1 MDGLYTLANDVVLE
15 QVVALLNS
23 IEANAGRR
31 ADGSPYP
38 VIICPYDDRLDR
50 LRAAIADRPH
60 VQLWDDPDSI
70 AHWDRFAQT
79 VWDNTP
85 NYRERM
91 KLAPGQYHRMGTHR
105 RFVSLDG
112 PFDRFIYLDADTLV
126 LQPLAPL
133 FAALDEADWVVYD
146 FQHKDPTHV
155 YTVDA
160 PVLTQTFSADRVAQ
174 EIFCSGMYGARR
186 GLFPEERLTELLAQL
201 RSGEAE
207 LLYPSAPDQSLLN
220 YMVMR
225 SNLRI
230 TNLALSW
237 PKEQVTGN
245 SVTSP
250 HFVERSGQ
258 VFDRDRPLI
267 YLHYIGLSSALFDR
281 LCGGENLDIPYR
293 DTFLHYRYLQHP
305 EQRPALTGRPRSLN
319 PAPTLWQRFRRKVK
333 RLFA

>member
-1 MDGLYTLANDVVLE
+1 MDGLYTLANDVVFD
-15 QVVALLNS
+15 QVIALLNS

-38 VIICPYDDRLDR
+38 VIICPYDNRLDR
-50 LRAAIADRPH
+50 LQAAVSGWPNVRILDDQAAIAR
-60 VQLWDDPDSI
+60 WDQ
-70 AHWDRFAQT
+70 FAQT
-79 VWDNTP
+79 AWDAVP

-91 KLAPGQYHRMGTHR
+91 RLAPGQYYRMGTHR

-155 YTVDA
+155 YTVTA
-160 PVLTQTFSADRVAQ
+160 PELAQTFSADRVAQ

-186 GLFPEERLTELLAQL
+186 GLFPEEQRAALLAHLQA
-201 RSGEAE
+201 GEAA
-207 LLYPSAPDQSLLN
+207 LLYPSSADQSLLN

-230 TNLALSW
+230 TNLALTW
-237 PKEQVTGN
+237 PKERVTGN
-245 SVTSP
+245 SVTSS

-258 VFDRDRPLI
+258 VFDRDWPLT

-281 LCGGENLDIPYR
+281 LCRGENLDIPYR

-305 EQRPALTGRPRSLN
+305 EQRPALRGRLRPMN
-319 PAPTLWQRFRRKVK
+319 PAPTLWQRFRRKLK